1 MLLLRNFV
9 LSSYTHVVIRWVGNL
24 VTSCRKLKLI
34 EVDDVI
40 ARLYQKQLRSVGCP
54 IPGERANLRPDN
66 TSVKAIV
73 AHFMFSDSGPDE
85 VWAAGKFEEDC
96 DADDVHTRGS

>member
-1 MLLLRNFV
+1 MMSLP
-9 LSSYTHVVIRWVGNL
+9 
-24 VTSCRKLKLI
+24 
-34 EVDDVI
+34 
-40 ARLYQKQLRSVGCP
+40 GCIKNSFEASGVP
-54 IPGERANLRPDN
+54 FLERGQANLRPDN